1 MKDISKKLHEFIKK
15 NFIKEDIPE
24 SRFSIQSEKFLSSI
38 LELIIEA
45 NQLLNSMQIDIQQIK
60 YQGSIP
66 RSYDYNYIPSSIRK
80 EIDAIDKN
88 AYVYRFKL
96 HGKEYQVVFIYPIN
110 SKYTETMLLK
120 RIHKVIMWLYI
131 ADHFASNKC
140 SQQMNIFMYFT
151 PLEKS
156 LPISRKTIEQE
167 HANTAF
173 TTSCK
178 TTTEINLF
186 REEEWFKVFIHE
198 TFHNLGLDFSAL
210 NENLSRKQI
219 LSIFPVESQ
228 VNLFETYCEMW
239 AEIMNIV
246 FIVFLSTKE
255 KEKKAGENLG
265 KIPAMIRDISQHLY
279 YERIFSLFQCI
290 KVLHFF
296 GLEYKELHEHSSKN
310 HTARI
315 HKFKEKR
322 TNVLAYYI
330 LKAIYMFYLNDFIE
344 WVIKHNRGSLD
355 FTKDDKTIHSYGEFI
370 QSRYKERGLLNSIA
384 IMEEWFKKNN
394 KCEVECTTMRMS
406 LFEE

>member
-1 MKDISKKLHEFIKK
+1 MKPITKKLHEFIKK
-15 NFIKEDIPE
+15 NFIKEGIPK
-24 SRFSIQSEKFLSSI
+24 SRFSNQSEKFLSSI
-38 LELIIEA
+38 IELMFEA
-45 NQLLNSMQIDIQQIK
+45 NHLLHSMTIDSQHIK
-60 YQGSIP
+60 DQDSIP
-66 RSYDYNYIPSSIRK
+66 KSYDYNYIPSAIRK
-80 EIDAIDKN
+80 EIDSMDKN
-88 AYVYRFKL
+88 AYVYRFIL
-96 HGKEYQVVFIYPIN
+96 QGKSYQVVFIYPID
-110 SKYTETMLLK
+110 SKYTEAMLLK
-120 RIHKVIMWLYI
+120 RLHKVIMWLYI
-131 ADHFASNKC
+131 GNHFASDKC

-151 PLEKS
+151 ALDKS

-210 NENLSRKQI
+210 NDNLSRQQI
-219 LSIFPVESQ
+219 LSIFPVESE

-246 FIVFLSTKE
+246 FIIFLSTKD
-255 KEKKAGENLG
+255 KEKKTGENLG
-265 KIPAMIRDISQHLY
+265 KIPAMISEISQYLY

-296 GLEYKELHEHSSKN
+296 GLEYKELYEHSSKN
-310 HTARI
+310 QVARGL
-315 HKFKEKR
+315 KFKEKR

-330 LKAIYMFYLNDFIE
+330 LKSIYMFYVNDFIE
-344 WVIKHNRGSLD
+344 WTIHHNQGSLN

-370 QSRYKERGLLNSIA
+370 KTHHKERGLLDSIA
-384 IMEEWFKKNN
+384 IMEEWFQNNN
-394 KCEVECTTMRMS
+394 KCEVECSTMRMS

>member
-1 MKDISKKLHEFIKK
+1 MKPITKKLHEFIKT
-15 NFIKEDIPE
+15 NFIKEGIPK
-24 SRFSIQSEKFLSSI
+24 SRFSNQSEKFLSSI
-38 LELIIEA
+38 IELMFEA
-45 NQLLNSMQIDIQQIK
+45 NHLLHSMKIDSQHIK
-60 YQGSIP
+60 YQDSIP
-66 RSYDYNYIPSSIRK
+66 KSYDYNYIPSSIRK
-80 EIDAIDKN
+80 TIDSMDKN
-88 AYVYRFKL
+88 AYVYRFTL
-96 HGKEYQVVFIYPIN
+96 HGKSYQVVFIYPID
-110 SKYTETMLLK
+110 SKYSEAMLLK

-210 NENLSRKQI
+210 NENLSRQQI

-239 AEIMNIV
+239 AEIMNVV
-246 FIVFLSTKE
+246 FIVFLSTKD
-255 KEKKAGENLG
+255 KENLG
-265 KIPAMIRDISQHLY
+265 KIPAMISDISQHLY

-296 GLEYKELHEHSSKN
+296 GLDYQELHEHSSKN
-310 HTARI
+310 HKARI

-344 WVIKHNRGSLD
+344 WVIHHNRGSLD
-355 FTKDDKTIHSYGEFI
+355 FTKDNKTIHSYGEFI
-370 QSRYKERGLLNSIA
+370 KTHHKERSLLDSIA
-384 IMEEWFKKNN
+384 IMEDWFQTNN

-406 LFEE
+406 LFEDS